1 MEDEMHMFFLCPFS
15 KAAWFCSPWFIK
27 TEILAATNPSIPD
40 MIQSLLTSGH
50 PQITLSSLYTFL
62 WCLWKSRNDA
72 LFARKYCRP
81 SQVYVAANA
90 IIQGSKLDGATPVEH
105 NGVNCL
111 QDHLILPAVQSP
123 NSFAGNTIFCDAA
136 WEMQPSNTTKQAG
149 IGVFIQFQNNPHV
162 QQLHISAMSPPAS
175 SPLQAETFGL
185 LIATRLAEVFNI
197 QDPHFLT
204 DCLVLAS
211 AAKATDIFSAPGHW
225 DNRPLLAQI
234 QNSPA
239 FQRRNV
245 SHINRGNNVKAHHLA
260 RLASRMQI
268 RPTVYRCLCSD
279 ARICQI
285 RETLCVTSVLPFT
298 LLSVKCS

>member
-1 MEDEMHMFFLCPFS
+1 MHMFFLCPFS

-105 NGVNCL
+105 HGVNCL

-123 NSFAGNTIFCDAA
+123 NSFAGSVMLRGKCNQATPLNKQELESLFNFKIIR
-136 WEMQPSNTTKQAG
+136 MSNNFTSRQC
-149 IGVFIQFQNNPHV
+149 
-162 QQLHISAMSPPAS
+162 
-175 SPLQAETFGL
+175 PLQL
-185 LIATRLAEVFNI
+185 LLLFRLRLLVC
-197 QDPHFLT
+197 
-204 DCLVLAS
+204 CL
-211 AAKATDIFSAPGHW
+211 
-225 DNRPLLAQI
+225 RP
-234 QNSPA
+234 
-239 FQRRNV
+239 
-245 SHINRGNNVKAHHLA
+245 
-260 RLASRMQI
+260 
-268 RPTVYRCLCSD
+268 D
-279 ARICQI
+279 
-285 RETLCVTSVLPFT
+285 
-298 LLSVKCS
+298 